1 MKQLLLLSCFT
12 LLLISKITAQG
23 CSDAGFCTLQYHQQQ
38 TTKGDHSLR
47 NSITTDITFGLG
59 DGNTKLLTPSILYSR
74 KFGRRFS
81 WDTKVTASYIT
92 GSLGNIF
99 NAGDWYSTVNYA
111 LPRQNKKEINL
122 LAGIKIPMTSAN
134 DKIKGQPLPMAY
146 QTSLGTYDLLLGTAW
161 VLNQKIDINA
171 AFQVPVINSNKNTFI
186 KDFATDTRFE
196 TTNNF
201 KRKPDALLRLG
212 YILNSTNKKWLFRPN
227 ALAIYHLGEDSY
239 EDIFGKRQDLRGSSG
254 LTLNLNLQAQY
265 KLSGARAIGFSVAA
279 PVIVRDIRP
288 DGLTRSLTIGV
299 NYLFGF

>member
-1 MKQLLLLSCFT
+1 MKQLILLSS
-12 LLLISKITAQG
+12 LLVLLISKTIAQG

-38 TTKGDHSLR
+38 TTKGDQSLR

-74 KFGRRFS
+74 KLGHRFS
-81 WDTKVTASYIT
+81 WDTKVTATYVT
-92 GSLGNIF
+92 GSLGTIF
-99 NAGDWYSTVNYA
+99 NAGDWYSTINYA
-111 LPRQNKKEINL
+111 LPRHNKKEINL

-171 AFQVPVINSNKNTFI
+171 AFQLPVINSNKNTFI
-186 KDFATDTRFE
+186 KEYAADNRFE

-201 KRKPDALLRLG
+201 RRKPDALLRLG
-212 YILNSTNKKWLFRPN
+212 YILNSANKKWLFRPN

-239 EDIFGKRQDLRGSSG
+239 ENIFGQRQDLPGSSG

-265 KLSGARAIGFSVAA
+265 KLSAARAIGFSVAT